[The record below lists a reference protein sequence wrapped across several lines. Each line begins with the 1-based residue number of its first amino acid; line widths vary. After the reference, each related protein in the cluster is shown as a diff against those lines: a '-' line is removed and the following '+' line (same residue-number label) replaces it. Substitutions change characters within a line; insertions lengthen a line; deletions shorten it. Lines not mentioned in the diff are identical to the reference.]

1 LKAQCKNV
9 NFSGKYWPPT
19 NAVDVA
25 MSVKRVLVLWSLVLG
40 CSWQIGL
47 GQEPIA
53 DTKSKS
59 AVSLKSPPADWA
71 GEWNSRWRDGGAK
84 LILEQEG
91 DRVWG
96 TYPLYNGRIEGVVN
110 GRELRGQWI
119 EERQSGSFV
128 FLQSRDGNS
137 FSGRFESGEWWTGA
151 RSGISEDH
159 RLSVDQSKPEL
170 TLKAFMNVMNNIG
183 PGSLDLLGE
192 AALLLEPTSEN
203 QESIS
208 RLDHAQLLFNVLD
221 RMTFRAWGISR
232 SGPAE
237 RPSKVVEQ
245 AGSDVELTLEFTEVE
260 GRWYLV
266 PPDPK
271 LLEQTLEAAI
281 KARPSEEEDLRET
294 DMFRSPRASFRN
306 FILGVKSGGY
316 VLNNPALKA
325 LNMSEVNELARDREI
340 LLLANYLKRTLDRIS
355 YVTWQEISDDPASR
369 KPYVHFQHV
378 AGDIVVAR
386 YETEEGV
393 LWQFTPDTLRNI
405 RNLYAAMDDMPQAD
419 GIRPASAENFY
430 FAMRDQIANRFP
442 RLLNLLGPLELWQW
456 LLLAF
461 FVIGSILT
469 GWLTYLLLGWTLF
482 RPLELQRAEKPI
494 TRAIVKWSTIAFLTG
509 LGFLMCDRFLGLPD
523 GVAALVTTIGSV
535 LLVLTI
541 ATLLVLA
548 INYLAGR
555 YLSKSDLPGHMR
567 SLVSL
572 AAGVFRVVVI
582 ISSFLLLAHLLSI
595 PYQGVIA
602 GLGISGLAVALA
614 AQPTLQNF
622 LSGITLYMDKP
633 VSVGDFC
640 SFGGNQGTIEY
651 IGMRS
656 TRIRTQSRTVVSIPN
671 SEFCNMK
678 LENFAQRDRFLLQ
691 TILQLRY
698 ETTPDQLRFVL
709 VELRK
714 LLIAHP
720 KILPDPMRVRFVEF
734 GAHSLDI
741 ELFGYAHCSSSDEF
755 QAIREDIYLRIMSLI
770 NDCGAQFAFP
780 SAVHYSA
787 QDTPSDPLLVQAA
800 EEAVRRWRE
809 LGELPFP
816 DFNWQDKAELSRTLD
831 YPPTGSM
838 LSKTMAEPFRSP
850 DKQTAGE

>member
-1 LKAQCKNV
+1 MN
-9 NFSGKYWPPT
+9 
-19 NAVDVA
+19 
-25 MSVKRVLVLWSLVLG
+25 VKRVLLAWGLVVG
-40 CSWQIGL
+40 WSWQLGL
-47 GQEPIA
+47 CQEEI
-53 DTKSKS
+53 DNTNN
-59 AVSLKSPPADWA
+59 KSPVALTNGPANWA

-96 TYPLYNGRIEGVVN
+96 TYPLYNGRIEGVVK

-151 RSGISEDH
+151 RSGISEGN
-159 RLSVDQSKPEL
+159 RLAVDQSKPEL

-192 AALLLEPTSEN
+192 AALLLEPTTEN

-232 SGPAE
+232 SGPSE
-237 RPSKVVEQ
+237 RPAKVVRQ
-245 AGSDVELTLEFTEVE
+245 AGSEVELNLEFTEVD

-266 PPDPK
+266 PPDPE
-271 LLEQTLEAAI
+271 LLEQTLEAAV

-294 DMFRSPRASFRN
+294 DLFRSPRATFRN
-306 FILGVKSGGY
+306 FVLGVKSGGY
-316 VLNNPALKA
+316 VLENPALMA
-325 LNMSEVNELARDREI
+325 LNMSEVNEMTRDREI

-355 YVTWQEISDDPASR
+355 YVTWQEISDDPFSR
-369 KPYVHFQHV
+369 KPYVHFQHA

-386 YETEEGV
+386 YETEDGV
-393 LWQFTPDTLRNI
+393 RWQFTPDTLRNI
-405 RNLYAAMDDMPQAD
+405 RNLYAAMDDMPQAE
-419 GIRPASAENFY
+419 GIGRVSNESFY
-430 FAMRDQIANRFP
+430 FAMRDQIASRSP
-442 RLLNLLGPLELWQW
+442 GLLNLAGPLELWQW
-456 LLLAF
+456 FLLAF
-461 FVIGSILT
+461 FVFGSALT

-482 RPLELQRAEKPI
+482 RPLEERRAEKPVS
-494 TRAIVKWSTIAFLTG
+494 RALVKGSTIGFLTG
-509 LGFLMCDRFLGLPD
+509 LGMLLSDRILGLPD
-523 GVAALVTTIGSV
+523 SVAAVVTTIGSV

-541 ATLLVLA
+541 GTLLVML
-548 INYLAGR
+548 INYMAGR
-555 YLSKSDLPGHMR
+555 YLAKSDLQGHMR

-572 AAGVFRVVVI
+572 AAGVGRVVI
-582 ISSFLLLAHLLSI
+582 IIGSFLLLAHLLSI

-640 SFGGNQGTIEY
+640 SFGENQGTIEY

-656 TRIRTQSRTVVSIPN
+656 TRIRTQNRTVVSIPN

-678 LENFAQRDRFLLQ
+678 LENFNQRDRFLLQ

-720 KILPDPMRVRFVEF
+720 KVLPDPLRVRFVEF
-734 GAHSLDI
+734 GAHSLDV
-741 ELFGYAHCSSSDEF
+741 ELFGYILCSTVDEF
-755 QAIREDIYLRIMSLI
+755 HAIREDIYLRIMTLI

-787 QDTPSDPLLVQAA
+787 EDTTSDPERIQAA

-809 LGELPFP
+809 IGELPFP
-816 DFNWQDKAELSRTLD
+816 DFNWQDKAELSSTLD

-838 LSKTMAEPFRSP
+838 LSKSMADPFRSR
-850 DKQTAGE
+850 DQ